1 MNILKRLFTS
11 SARVKLMQLFLMNP
25 DNEYFVRELTRVLNE
40 QINSIRREVD
50 NLKKI
55 GLLTSRAKNRKKYFK
70 LNASC
75 LIYEELKNLFL
86 KTMDAKDA
94 LIRKL
99 SKLGEI
105 EFILMSGVFLKKESP
120 VDLLIVG
127 TVDHSVIES
136 FLDKEVD
143 SRNPI
148 RFSVMSKQDFLYRV
162 DCNDMFVTKLL
173 KDKSNIVGINKLTKQ
188 LSQFIS

>member
-1 MNILKRLFTS
+1 VL
-11 SARVKLMQLFLMNP
+11 VNP

>member
-11 SARVKLMQLFLMNP
+11 SARVKLLQLFLMNP
-25 DNEYFVRELTRVLNE
+25 ENEYFVRELTRVLDE

-70 LNASC
+70 LNTAC
-75 LIYEELKNLFL
+75 IAYEDLKNLFL
-86 KTMDAKDA
+86 KLMDSKDA
-94 LIRKL
+94 LIKKI
-99 SKLGEI
+99 SSLGEI
-105 EFILMSGVFLKKESP
+105 EFLVMSGFFVKKQTQ

-127 TVDHSVIES
+127 KVDKNEIEA

-143 SRNPI
+143 SKNPV

-162 DCNDMFVTKLL
+162 ECNDKFITDLL
-173 KDKSNIVGINKLTKQ
+173 KDKSNIFGINKMSKYLEKFG
-188 LSQFIS
+188 L